1 MDLTEK
7 MLDTAV
13 RKAIEAGLL
22 PRHSCPEDRHGQRE
36 LIRFILQA
44 ALDTPASLPS
54 MKLHRRL
61 AQVRRDRFS
70 GEAA

>member
-1 MDLTEK
+1 MDLTEE
-7 MLDTAV
+7 MLDTAM

-22 PRHSCPEDRHGQRE
+22 PRHSCQEDRYGQRE

-44 ALDTPASLPS
+44 ALDTSASLSS

-70 GEAA
+70 GGAA